1 MRCYYC
7 SILYL
12 HHHDAGDICIHS
24 YNNANT
30 SVLVKSYLSLII
42 CMMVGMFKIQ
52 NDIIWLPLL
61 LLVARSV
68 QCSAVQFSILILLLL
83 VKVTKYNTVTI
94 IILLLT
100 YRHDILSEL
109 LLT

>member
-12 HHHDAGDICIHS
+12 HHHDAGDIYVYIL
-24 YNNANT
+24 T
-30 SVLVKSYLSLII
+30 MLILVLVKSYLSLII

-68 QCSAVQFSILILLLL
+68 QCSAVQFSIDTTTTSKSN
-83 VKVTKYNTVTI
+83 KV
-94 IILLLT
+94 
-100 YRHDILSEL
+100 
-109 LLT
+109 